1 MTRKTDFDKSLD
13 PFARLVTPE
22 QELGEV
28 SLTEDRQEEEA
39 AALKGFIPDE
49 TLMQA
54 VDTHIN
60 KVIQMPS
67 TGVEDTHAEAH
78 EDTIFNNASMV
89 TPPLSGNGEAP
100 RSLKASPEPEPTD
113 KEEEKKPEYKDE
125 EILPMLDSLLTVGY
139 VKETFKIRSAT
150 VTLRSQFFWEDQ
162 LVVDMMNERVTEDT
176 LRATGNFYFQV
187 YALAA
192 NLESF
197 GGNYF
202 KPLRQADPATLRKS
216 LEDRVNF
223 LMTLPSIMITYL
235 FNKRA
240 EFILKLNYITENFE
254 RLVKAF

>member
-49 TLMQA
+49 TLLQA

-60 KVIQMPS
+60 KVLQMPT
-67 TGVEDTHAEAH
+67 TGVDAPVEEGQ
-78 EDTIFNNASMV
+78 DTIFNNASMV
-89 TPPLSGNGEAP
+89 TPPLSGNGEVP
-100 RSLKASPEPEPTD
+100 RSLNASPEPEPTP

-202 KPLRQADPATLRKS
+202 KPLRQADPGTLKKS